1 MNNQTHKY
9 LINLPDRQERLFHSL
24 EQLRKVDLDDM
35 ITIVKAVSPEEAQQQ
50 QFSFLTKQ
58 GYQNIKNPQSTL
70 LIPNYKALGCNISHQ
85 KCWSHMV
92 VNNIEEAF
100 IMEDD
105 ILVTNPDFFR
115 FELEQVREIIKNNSL
130 KATFIL
136 FNGKYIKNNYQND
149 NYSYYSQMGSLGSS
163 INPYDHHYSDIK
175 YFPYINYSVIGC
187 HFYYLNLKMATF
199 LVKKLK
205 HISYQIDIEISNLAK
220 VYNDHIFL
228 NVESSSIV
236 QSSQFPSDIQ
246 FYSISKHEISY
257 LFNLNIDI
265 SNQIWNYLLP
275 CFRR

>member
-35 ITIVKAVSPEEAQQQ
+35 ITIVKAVSPEEAQKQ

-70 LIPNYKALGCNISHQ
+70 LIPNYKALGCSISHQ

-115 FELEQVREIIKNNSL
+115 FELEQVREIIKDNSS

-136 FNGKYIKNNYQND
+136 FNGKYIKNNY
-149 NYSYYSQMGSLGSS
+149 NYEYDSYYSQMGSLGDCIS
-163 INPYDHHYSDIK
+163 PYDHYSDIK

-228 NVESSSIV
+228 NVESSSII

>member
-1 MNNQTHKY
+1 MNNQIHKY
-9 LINLPDRQERLFHSL
+9 LINLPHRQERLFHCL
-24 EQLRKVDLDDM
+24 EQLRKIDLDDM
-35 ITIVKAVSPEEAQQQ
+35 ITIVKALSPEEAQKQ
-50 QFSFLTKQ
+50 QFIFLTKQ

-70 LIPNYKALGCNISHQ
+70 FIPNYKSLACGISHQ
-85 KCWSHMV
+85 KCWSHMI

-105 ILVTNPDFFR
+105 IQVTNPDFFR
-115 FELEQVREIIKNNSL
+115 FEFEQAREIIRDNSP
-130 KATFIL
+130 KGTYII
-136 FNGKYIKNNYQND
+136 FNGKYIKNNNYHN
-149 NYSYYSQMGSLGSS
+149 NKYSYCSDLGSLGDCIS
-163 INPYDHHYSDIK
+163 PYDHYSDIK

-199 LVKKLK
+199 LLKKLK

-220 VYNDHIFL
+220 VYNDHLFL

-257 LFNLNIDI
+257 IFNLHIDI
-265 SNQIWNYLLP
+265 SNQIWSYLLP